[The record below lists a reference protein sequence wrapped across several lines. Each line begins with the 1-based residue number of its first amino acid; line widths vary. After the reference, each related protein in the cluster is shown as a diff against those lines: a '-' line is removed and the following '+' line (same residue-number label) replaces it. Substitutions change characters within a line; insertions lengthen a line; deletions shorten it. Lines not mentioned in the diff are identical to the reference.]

1 MDFLT
6 ILSYVLA
13 VVETAALLGV
23 LVFVTRAMHENKI
36 KRTRQGKKGANSN
49 DEVEKNVAVYKR
61 NALIFLLVYLVLN
74 VFRNF
79 SGIFE

>member
-6 ILSYVLA
+6 LLSYFLA
-13 VVETAALLGV
+13 IVETAALIGT
-23 LVFVTRAMHENKI
+23 LVYVTRAMHENKI
-36 KRTRQGKKGANSN
+36 KRTRQGKKGAKSN

>member
-23 LVFVTRAMHENKI
+23 LVFVTRAMQENKI
-36 KRTRQGKKGANSN
+36 KRTRQGKKGAKSN

>member
-36 KRTRQGKKGANSN
+36 KRTRQGKKGAKSN

>member
-36 KRTRQGKKGANSN
+36 KRTRQGKKGAKNN
-49 DEVEKNVAVYKR
+49 DEIEKNVAVYKR
-61 NALIFLLVYLVLN
+61 NALIFLAVYLVLN

-79 SGIFE
+79 SGVFE

>member
-36 KRTRQGKKGANSN
+36 KRTRQGKKGAKSN

-61 NALIFLLVYLVLN
+61 NALIFLLGYLVLN

>member
-23 LVFVTRAMHENKI
+23 LVFVTRAMHENKN
-36 KRTRQGKKGANSN
+36 KRTRQGKKGAKSN

-61 NALIFLLVYLVLN
+61 NALIFLLIYLVLN
-74 VFRNF
+74 VFRNY
-79 SGIFE
+79 SGIFQ

>member
-36 KRTRQGKKGANSN
+36 KRTRQGKKGAKSN

-74 VFRNF
+74 VFRNY
-79 SGIFE
+79 SGIFQ

>member
-36 KRTRQGKKGANSN
+36 KRTRQGKKGAKSN
-49 DEVEKNVAVYKR
+49 DEVEKNVAIYKR